1 MVLNIVFLLKKLDA
15 LKQGTA
21 IGVVIAC
28 GLQIWYT
35 LDYCYCEEQWLYSF
49 EYQRAGAGF
58 QSIVGY
64 AGWPFLTAVISKFVL
79 DYK

>member
-1 MVLNIVFLLKKLDA
+1 MTLNVVFLLKKVDA
-15 LKQGTA
+15 IKQGNA
-21 IGVVIAC
+21 IGAVIAC
-28 GLQIWYT
+28 GAQIWYA

-64 AGWPFLTAVISKFVL
+64 TAWPFIPAVISKFVV